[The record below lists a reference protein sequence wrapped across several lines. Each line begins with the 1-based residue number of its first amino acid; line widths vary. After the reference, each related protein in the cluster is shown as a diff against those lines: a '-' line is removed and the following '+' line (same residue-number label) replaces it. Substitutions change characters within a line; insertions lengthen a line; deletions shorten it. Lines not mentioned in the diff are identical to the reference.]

1 MVKADKLVADISI
14 YFTDKD
20 DDEDKRD
27 FLLDELE
34 EFASSGKIN

>member
-1 MVKADKLVADISI
+1 MVVDISI

-20 DDEDKRD
+20 ADEDKID

-34 EFASSGKIN
+34 EFASSSKIN